1 MAWLCWL
8 FGWGDAM
15 SLNEASCK
23 AMHALANARDYIFLE
38 NPGWSEEEQLGEL
51 RDAISA
57 MQHAL
62 QPCNWWEE
70 DGAWTTGCARR
81 FVLEAGTPSDN
92 SMAYCC
98 YCGSV
103 IKEVQ
108 A

>member
-1 MAWLCWL
+1 MTTLHK
-8 FGWGDAM
+8 
-15 SLNEASCK
+15 ASK
-23 AMHALANARDYIFLE
+23 QAL
-38 NPGWSEEEQLGEL
+38 
-51 RDAISA
+51 DAIETHGGHLPFLVYQYLRGA
-57 MQHAL
+57 LRHAI

-92 SMAYCC
+92 SMSYCC

>member
-1 MAWLCWL
+1 MTTLHK
-8 FGWGDAM
+8 
-15 SLNEASCK
+15 ASK
-23 AMHALANARDYIFLE
+23 QAL
-38 NPGWSEEEQLGEL
+38 
-51 RDAISA
+51 DAIETHGGHLPFLVYQYLRGA
-57 MQHAL
+57 LRHAI

-103 IKEVQ
+103 IKEVE

>member
-1 MAWLCWL
+1 MTDLRTA
-8 FGWGDAM
+8 A
-15 SLNEASCK
+15 K
-23 AMHALANARDYIFLE
+23 QALASLE
-38 NPGWSEEEQLGEL
+38 EWA
-51 RDAISA
+51 DAYPHRADDDDLEVISA
-57 MQHAL
+57 LRYAL

-92 SMAYCC
+92 SMSYCC

-103 IKEVQ
+103 IKEVE